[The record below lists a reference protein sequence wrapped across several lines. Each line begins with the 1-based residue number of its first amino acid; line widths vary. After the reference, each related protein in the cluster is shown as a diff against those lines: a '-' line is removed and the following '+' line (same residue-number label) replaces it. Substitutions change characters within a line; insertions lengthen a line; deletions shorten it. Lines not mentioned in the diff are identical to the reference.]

1 MKFLYLFSS
10 KIQYYQGSRDG
21 RCFPTFSTNP
31 WLELRNLLN
40 YKCAAY
46 LALAATRYVWPLL
59 FIYHLT
65 AIVTPGSSVDVQPFN
80 TLILALFALGGCAGA
95 VFTVRLDQKI
105 SLELCNKYQR
115 LLTRKTNCDLGRLER
130 VSSRDLSV
138 VLDGIGETVNL
149 LAIPLFL
156 ILSTYLLLS
165 NYGIKG
171 FYCSVIIFVF
181 LPISFFLSKI
191 AGKNYDAVVDLA
203 SSRIELGSSWIRN
216 GPLLKQFGIT
226 MEFAELAAKAKV
238 ELQKRNIDTALRG
251 ADSYIVGFGRL
262 VPYAFLSIMGGSAY
276 KMDWDGSVFWL
287 AMPLLSAVLDLPRA
301 FLNYK
306 NVKRSLSELACA
318 YAGSSPIQPG
328 DQAFCSLTTEPF
340 DFDPNWPIWPSKLAG
355 LLPDSET
362 ADVAHTSDLLKSLRL
377 VPEFGPSCATA
388 TSKLIGIDGNNI
400 SEGQRLRVQLLRG
413 YFAARKLR
421 RKMLVD
427 NHLACLDAQVAKS
440 AMRVLVDSG
449 FVEFTQ
455 EAQKAINRRRQHTAE
470 YVQHTFASAG
480 IESNGSMSGTSV
492 FSEKAFLVGVCLLF
506 LPAVMMGYSANITLE
521 HFSQYEL
528 FSYILTGVVLGV
540 LGGLYIESRT
550 RANFSQLIFN
560 GLKNIQEGDAANAI
574 QVVSRDTDVAYERLA
589 WYSHDIAWITAL
601 LLFNVF
607 ALSSSLGVRGFLLAC
622 MFSLSL
628 YALYRVSIQELYTT
642 RVASIRGFDALI
654 NATQTAYVISKAYSS
669 IIGKATK
676 GLREIQAASASS
688 GVADFFLTRTRAQV
702 AKSMTAIL
710 CVAISDFSIVMVV
723 FLCMALEVASAD
735 FLFVVTALLLVRS
748 DLANVFLAITGY
760 KSQSISKGR
769 IVRFS
774 EEPDAVSVTS
784 DGTLVAVSPFTGLRS
799 YRSLKLKAG
808 SVNVLVSPS
817 GGGKT
822 QYMKSVAGV
831 ARSTSQEPCSS
842 ETGKER
848 IRCYYLNRATLE
860 HLCGDEWSND
870 VCSLV
875 SSIRSIDFS
884 EQALVFFDE
893 ITSDLSVQNAYAVL
907 DSLQEFVRSK
917 NLTLLIVDHRLELG
931 RAIFLDDIT
940 VKFPSHQSSA
950 RDRAAALPDTQLQ
963 HQPL

>member
-1 MKFLYLFSS
+1 MKFLYFFVPEI
-10 KIQYYQGSRDG
+10 KYHEDGNKARD
-21 RCFPTFSTNP
+21 FIAFLTSP
-31 WLELRNLLN
+31 WRELQNILN
-40 YKCAAY
+40 YKFMVY
-46 LALAATRYVWPLL
+46 LVLAATRYVWPLL

-65 AIVTPGSSVDVQPFN
+65 VIVTPGSSVKVQPFDA
-80 TLILALFALGGCAGA
+80 LILALFALGGCVGT
-95 VFTVRLDQKI
+95 VFTVRLDQRI
-105 SLELCNKYQR
+105 SLKLCNKYEG
-115 LLTRKTNCDLGRLER
+115 LLARKTNCDLGRLER

-138 VLDGIGETVNL
+138 VLEGIGETVNL

-156 ILSTYLLLS
+156 MLSTYFLLS
-165 NYGIKG
+165 NYGING
-171 FYCSVIIFVF
+171 FYCSVIVFVF
-181 LPISFFLSKI
+181 LPISFFLSKV
-191 AGKNYDAVVDLA
+191 AGKNFDAVVDLA
-203 SSRIELGSSWIRN
+203 SSRIELGSSWTRN

-226 MEFAELAAKAKV
+226 KGLAELAAKAKV
-238 ELQKRNIDTALRG
+238 ELRKRNVDTALRG

-276 KMDWDGSVFWL
+276 KTDWDGSVFWL

-301 FLNYK
+301 FINYK
-306 NVKRSLSELACA
+306 NVKRSLSELARA
-318 YAGSSPIQPG
+318 YADSSPIQLG
-328 DQAFCSLTTEPF
+328 DQAFCSPTTESF

-355 LLPDSET
+355 LLPDFET
-362 ADVAHTSDLLKSLRL
+362 ADVERTSGLLTSLRL

-388 TSKLIGIDGNNI
+388 ASKLIGIDGNNI

-413 YFAARKLR
+413 YFAAKKLG

-455 EAQKAINRRRQHTAE
+455 EARKAVNTRRQHTSE
-470 YVQHTFASAG
+470 YIQDTFASAG
-480 IESNGSMSGTSV
+480 VESERSMSGTSF
-492 FSEKAFLVGVCLLF
+492 FSDKAFLIGVCLLF
-506 LPAVMMGYSANITLE
+506 VPAVMMGYSANITLE

-528 FSYILTGVVLGV
+528 FSYILAGVMLGV

-550 RANFSQLIFN
+550 RANFSQLLFN
-560 GLKNIQEGDAANAI
+560 GLKNIREGDAANSI
-574 QVVSRDTDVAYERLA
+574 QVISRDTDVAYERLA

-607 ALSSSLGVRGFLLAC
+607 ALSASLGVKGFLLAC

-654 NATQTAYVISKAYSS
+654 NATQIAYIISKAYSS
-669 IIGKATK
+669 VIGKATK
-676 GLREIQAASASS
+676 GLRDIQAASAST

-710 CVAISDFSIVMVV
+710 CVFISDFSIVMVV

-760 KSQSISKGR
+760 KSQSISKER

-774 EEPDAVSVTS
+774 EEPDAVPVTS
-784 DGTLVAVSPFTGLRS
+784 DGVLVAVSPFTGLRS
-799 YRSLKLKAG
+799 YSSLNLKAG
-808 SVNVLVSPS
+808 SVNVLVGPS

-831 ARSTSQEPCSS
+831 ARSTSLGPSFRDI
-842 ETGKER
+842 GKER

-860 HLCGDEWSND
+860 HLCGGEWRND
-870 VCSLV
+870 VHSLV
-875 SSIRSIDFS
+875 SLIRSIDFS

-893 ITSDLSVQNAYAVL
+893 ITSGLAVQEAYAFL

-917 NLTLLIVDHRLELG
+917 KLTLLIVDHRLELG
-931 RAIFLDDIT
+931 RSIFLDDIT
-940 VKFPSHQSSA
+940 AKFTSHQSSA
-950 RDRAAALPDTQLQ
+950 RDRAATLPDTHFR